1 MDVLAL
7 VISAMAFVL
16 SLWQFFRSSLRE
28 KNESTLNAYNELQN
42 EVFSNLNSY
51 KLSISE
57 VKYLGEDWEK
67 ITIYLAKIERFSV
80 GINTGIYS
88 LNILNH
94 LGGAYY
100 IRLFENLKP
109 IIQRKRVENVSSGK
123 HYDEFEKTVLNLIKY
138 REKSGVMRILFNIFH
153 F

>member
-7 VISAMAFVL
+7 VISGMAFVL

-57 VKYLGEDWEK
+57 VEYLGEDWEK

-100 IRLFENLKP
+100 TRLFENLKP
-109 IIQRKRVENVSSGK
+109 IIQRKRVENVSPGK